1 MANMAEVAAK
11 HLPIVSRGAQDR
23 LKGKLAARENSDL
36 VFALTGYVGSGASY
50 VAGVLSEQAQT
61 IGFVPSSIR
70 LSDLLAES
78 GGIERSHVA
87 TVAQIGDLQDEGD
100 RLRQAHGASIV
111 AGLGVRRIHQ
121 MRLTDEGSSHRVF
134 ILDSLKHPAEV
145 DVLRAIYGN
154 SFYLVGVICN
164 EETRRA
170 RLEMKFKTPADR
182 AGIEMLMR
190 RDRAGEAKYG
200 QHVHKT
206 LHLADFFVANEARE
220 GLAEQLDR
228 FLLAVTGREVVRPTR
243 DERGMHAAWTASLR
257 SSCLSRQVGAA
268 IVGPRGALLAT
279 GTNDPPAPGGGVY
292 QDGHSPDHRC
302 FKWTGEESLGFCR
315 NDRKKQEIYAEIHA
329 KMKELDLLDASVDV
343 GRLANALMQT
353 RIRDLIEFSRAVH
366 AEMDALLELARK
378 GGGIPDDTSLFCRTY
393 PCHSCARH
401 IVAAGIREVVYI
413 EPYDKSL
420 ALELHADALREVTV
434 RHRNDETGDKRV
446 VFRLFSGVAPRR
458 FAALFEKRRD
468 LKDGTGAVLPAGH
481 SPTHA
486 DPVLTGSFL
495 ELEKELAEDVSTA
508 LEGIDG
514 AD

>member
-1 MANMAEVAAK
+1 MAETVAK
-11 HLPIVSRGAQDR
+11 HLPILSGAAQDR

-36 VFALTGYVGSGASY
+36 VFALTGYVGSGASH
-50 VAGVLSEQAQT
+50 VAGVLSEQAESL
-61 IGFVPSSIR
+61 GFLPLSIR
-70 LSDLLAES
+70 LSDLLAKNV
-78 GGIERSHVA
+78 GVPRSHNPV
-87 TVAQIGDLQDEGD
+87 VGDIRRLQDEGD
-100 RLRQAHGASIV
+100 RLRRAHGSSIV
-111 AGLGVRRIHQ
+111 AGLGVREIHQ
-121 MRLTDEGSSHRVF
+121 RRRANESNPNRLF

-145 DVLRAIYGN
+145 DVLRAIYGS
-154 SFYLVGVICN
+154 SFYLIGVICN
-164 EETRRA
+164 ENTRRQ
-170 RLEMKFKTPADR
+170 RLGRKFKNPSDR
-182 AGIEMLMR
+182 RAIEELMKN
-190 RDRAGEAKYG
+190 DREGAAKYG

-206 LHLADFFVANEARE
+206 LHLADFFVANEE
-220 GLAEQLDR
+220 SEVDQLAEQLDR
-228 FLLAVTGREVVRPTR
+228 FLRAVTGREVVRPTR

-268 IVGPRGALLAT
+268 LVGPRGDLLAT
-279 GTNDPPAPGGGVY
+279 GTNDPPSPRGGVY
-292 QDGHSPDHRC
+292 QDGSGPDHRC
-302 FKWTGEESLGFCR
+302 FKWGGEEDRGFCR
-315 NDRKKQEIYAEIHA
+315 NDRKKQEIYTEIYE
-329 KMKELDLLDASVDV
+329 KMKELDLLRDSVEV
-343 GRLANALMQT
+343 HRLADALMQT

-378 GGGIPDDTSLFCRTY
+378 GGGIPDNTSLFCRTY

-420 ALELHADALREVTV
+420 ALELHSDALREITV
-434 RHRNDETGDKRV
+434 RLEGDEPGDERV

-468 LKDGTGAVLPAGH
+468 LKDGTGAVLPVDQG
-481 SPTHA
+481 PTHA

-508 LEGIDG
+508 LEEVSG